1 MADPPPSPSPTT
13 TARSDPSPAPSAGRY
28 DSFGTEQERA
38 AYLKRVLRRQTM
50 RRAWRM
56 RDFYVLLAPAAVLL
70 FVFKYIPMYGVS
82 IAFVDYNIV
91 RGILGSTWNNFKWFD
106 WIFNDFFFW
115 RVLRNT
121 VILALLR
128 TIFAF
133 PAPIILA
140 LLLNEVRADP
150 YKRVVQSISYLPHF
164 MSWVVLGGIIKE
176 LLSPQRGVV
185 PYIMQELG
193 MEPYPILTTPETF
206 RALIIVVTIWQ
217 GVGWGTIVYL
227 AALSGVDVQLY
238 ESAAIDGTNRWQN
251 AIHITLP
258 ALVPAITIL
267 FLLNIGNILEFGF
280 DVIFNLYNS
289 NVYEKVDVF
298 ETLQFRNGIEDGR
311 YSYATAVGLFQNL
324 VGLIVLV
331 GANQIVRRYNEY
343 GVW

>member
-1 MADPPPSPSPTT
+1 MADPPPSM
-13 TARSDPSPAPSAGRY
+13 TAAPDPAAAPAAQGVGKY
-28 DSFGTEQERA
+28 DSFSTEEERA

-56 RDFYVLLAPAAVLL
+56 RDFYLLLAPAAVLL
-70 FVFKYIPMYGVS
+70 FVFKYIPMYGIGV
-82 IAFVDYNIV
+82 AFVDYNIV
-91 RGILGSTWNNFKWFD
+91 KGILGSTWNDFKWFEWVFGD
-106 WIFNDFFFW
+106 YFFW

-121 VILALLR
+121 VILAVLR
-128 TIFAF
+128 IIFAF

-176 LLSPQRGVV
+176 LLSTQRGVV
-185 PYIMQELG
+185 PYIMEQLG

-206 RALIIVVTIWQ
+206 RALIIVVSIWQ

-227 AALSGVDVQLY
+227 AALSGVDPQLY

-258 ALVPAITIL
+258 ALVPVIVIL
-267 FLLNIGNILEFGF
+267 FLLGVGNILEFGF

-289 NVYEKVDVF
+289 NVYEVVDVF
-298 ETLQFRNGIEDGR
+298 ETLVYRSGIEDGQ
-311 YSYATAVGLFQNL
+311 YSYGTAVQLFQNV
-324 VGLIVLV
+324 VGLIVLIGV
-331 GANQIVRRYNEY
+331 NQIVRRHSEY

>member
-1 MADPPPSPSPTT
+1 MADLPTDRRDQPS
-13 TARSDPSPAPSAGRY
+13 ASPAPSVGVY
-28 DSFGTEQERA
+28 DSFGTEEERS
-38 AYLKRVLRRQTM
+38 AYLKRVLRRQTV

-56 RDFYVLLAPAAVLL
+56 RDFYILLVPAVVLL
-70 FVFKYIPMYGVS
+70 FLFKYIPMYGIG

-106 WIFNDFFFW
+106 WVFNDPFFW

-121 VILALLR
+121 VILAVLR

-140 LLLNEVRADP
+140 LLLNEVRVTP
-150 YKRVVQSISYLPHF
+150 YKRTVQSVSYLPHF
-164 MSWVVLGGIIKE
+164 LSWIVLSGIVRE
-176 LLSPQRGVV
+176 LLSMQSGVV

-193 MEPYPILTTPETF
+193 MEPFSVLTTPETF
-206 RALIIVVTIWQ
+206 RALIMIVTIWQ
-217 GVGWGTIVYL
+217 SVGWGTIIFL

-251 AIHITLP
+251 VIHITIP
-258 ALVPAITIL
+258 ALVPVITIL
-267 FLLNIGNILEFGF
+267 FLLSVGNILEFGF
-280 DVIFNLYNS
+280 DPIFNLYNS

-298 ETLQFRNGIEDGR
+298 ETLVYRSGIEGAR
-311 YSYATAVGLFQNL
+311 YSYATAVQLFQNV
-324 VGLIVLV
+324 VGLVVLV
-331 GANQIVRRYNEY
+331 GANQIVRRYSEY

>member
-1 MADPPPSPSPTT
+1 MADLHTEQHQPGSTTLASPP
-13 TARSDPSPAPSAGRY
+13 RGAGVY
-28 DSFGTEQERA
+28 DTLGTEQERA
-38 AYLKRVLRRQTM
+38 AYLKRVLRRQTA

-56 RDFYVLLAPAAVLL
+56 RDFYILLAPMVALL

-91 RGILGSTWNNFKWFD
+91 EGVLGSTWNNFKWFD
-106 WIFNDFFFW
+106 WVFGDPFFW

-121 VILALLR
+121 VILAVLR

-140 LLLNEVRADP
+140 LLLNEVRVTP
-150 YKRVVQSISYLPHF
+150 YKRAVQSISYLPHF
-164 MSWVVLGGIIKE
+164 ISWVVLGGIVKE
-176 LLSPQRGVV
+176 LLSMQRGVV
-185 PYIMQELG
+185 PYVMQLLG

-217 GVGWGTIVYL
+217 SVGWGTIVYL
-227 AALSGVDVQLY
+227 AALSGVDIQLY

-251 AIHITLP
+251 VIHITIP
-258 ALVPAITIL
+258 ALVPVITIL
-267 FLLNIGNILEFGF
+267 FLLGVGNILEFGF
-280 DVIFNLYNS
+280 DPIFNLYNS

-298 ETLQFRNGIEDGR
+298 ETLVYRSGIEGAR
-311 YSYATAVGLFQNL
+311 YSYATAVQLFQNA
-324 VGLIVLV
+324 VGMIVLI
-331 GANQIVRRYNEY
+331 GANLIVRRNSEY